1 MILGEKIRLARLS
14 RNYTQTNMADM
25 LEISPT
31 AYRKI
36 EKKEKMD
43 AKRFN
48 QVSNVLKMTED
59 EIKTIDERIY
69 LNSFNGSNGNI
80 VNSQIHD
87 PKSLISQ
94 LEKKDLELANKSFE
108 LANKELIIANLELK
122 LELAEEKLKTS
133 RHVS

>member
-14 RNYTQTNMADM
+14 RNYTQVNMADM

-31 AYRKI
+31 AYREM
-36 EKKEKMD
+36 EKKKSMN

-69 LNSFNGSNGNI
+69 FNSFNGSNGNI

-87 PKSLISQ
+87 SKSLLSQ
-94 LEKKDLELANKSFE
+94 LEKKELE
-108 LANKELIIANLELK
+108 LANKELIIANLKLK

-133 RHVS
+133 RQASQ

>member
-1 MILGEKIRLARLS
+1 
-14 RNYTQTNMADM
+14 M

-31 AYRKI
+31 AYREM
-36 EKKEKMD
+36 EKKKSMN

-69 LNSFNGSNGNI
+69 FNSFNGSNGNI

-87 PKSLISQ
+87 SKSLLSQ
-94 LEKKDLELANKSFE
+94 LEKKELELVNKD
-108 LANKELIIANLELK
+108 LVIDNLKLK

-133 RHVS
+133 RQASQ